1 MTPEQVSKIY
11 ERMEVLKIDLPTDPA
26 DIDSDYLREKIS
38 LCRNYLNEVGHYW
51 QDALMREGRLEVE
64 LDALEA
70 TFEIRSN
77 ELLASD
83 PSVGARPS
91 IADRQAT
98 INTILRDERQRIAS
112 LKAEMLRLS
121 HVKKVIRFRKGELD
135 NTMGALRLQRSLLKD
150 QVRTGA
156 FYGDESEQSRGRP
169 MDPTD
174 GLTSAEL
181 EALISSTERELEVE
195 RASSDVTVPP
205 MTRSE
210 DPADSL
216 DAGALEALIS
226 GAAPAETNTP
236 VLDGDAD
243 EIAIARFLNEPD
255 DDIES
260 ILAGV

>member
-26 DIDSDYLREKIS
+26 DIDPDYLREKIS

-112 LKAEMLRLS
+112 LKAEILRLS
-121 HVKKVIRFRKGELD
+121 HVKRVIRFRKGELD
-135 NTMGALRLQRSLLKD
+135 NTMGTLRLQRSLLKD

-169 MDPTD
+169 MDPAD
-174 GLTSAEL
+174 GLNSAEL
-181 EALISSTERELEVE
+181 EALIASTERELEIE
-195 RASSDVTVPP
+195 RAEVTLGPAIVSD
-205 MTRSE
+205 
-210 DPADSL
+210 DPTDNLES
-216 DAGALEALIS
+216 GALESLIA
-226 GAAPAETNTP
+226 GAAVEGPAPECG
-236 VLDGDAD
+236 GDAD
-243 EIAIARFLNEPD
+243 ELAIARFLNEPD

-260 ILAGV
+260 ILSRI